1 VSLEPLVPL
10 KPRAAYNPAMNVQR
24 FDPTTAF
31 TPQEMASVR
40 ARSDVIGMLC
50 VLHGWVVIGAMMA
63 IYAIW
68 PNPLTFLAAV
78 IVIGSRQ
85 LGLAILM
92 HDAAHGVLMKTRWLN
107 EWVGDW
113 LCAYPTMGDLVP
125 YRHYHL
131 VHHRRT
137 QQPDDPDLG
146 LSAKFPITRDSF
158 RRKMIRDLT
167 GQTGFKQRK
176 AQFLRAL
183 GEPGMSFGQRAKYFW
198 NRIGRQYLVQLII
211 LGLMTAFGKPH
222 YFLMFW
228 ILPNITWQMAITRIR
243 NIAEHAMVPD
253 NNDVFRN
260 ARTTYASWWVRAL
273 VAPYWVNYHVD
284 HHLLFYVPCYNL
296 PKLHALLLKKGFGEK
311 MEIQPNYLT
320 MLKLATS
327 KAEPMAAQ
335 PA

>member
-1 VSLEPLVPL
+1 MPPG
-10 KPRAAYNPAMNVQR
+10 RTAYNCIMALTR
-24 FDPTTAF
+24 FDPNTVLSH
-31 TPQEMASVR
+31 EEIASVR
-40 ARSDVIGMLC
+40 SRSDLRGLWCVFHAWAVIGLS
-50 VLHGWVVIGAMMA
+50 MA
-63 IYAIW
+63 LYALW

-78 IVIGSRQ
+78 VLIGSRQ

-92 HDAAHGVLMKTRWLN
+92 HDAAHGVLMRTHWLN
-107 EWVGDW
+107 EWVGQW
-113 LCAYPTMGDLVP
+113 LCAYPTMGEMIA

-137 QQPDDPDLG
+137 QQTDDPDLG
-146 LSAKFPITRDSF
+146 LSAKFPITRESF
-158 RRKMIRDLT
+158 RRKMIRDLS

-176 AQFLRAL
+176 AQFLRSL
-183 GEPGMSFGQRAKYFW
+183 GEKGMTLSQRARVFW
-198 NRIGRQYLVQLII
+198 KRVGPQYLVQLI
-211 LGLMTAFGKPH
+211 LLALMTAAGKPH

-228 ILPNITWQMAITRIR
+228 VLPNITWQMAITRVR

-253 NNDVFRN
+253 NDDVFRN

-296 PKLHALLLKKGFGEK
+296 PKLHALLLAKGLGAK
-311 MEIQPNYLT
+311 MEIQPDYIT

-327 KAEPMAAQ
+327 KPERAAAQ
-335 PA
+335 AA